1 MERKNRTILSD
12 NILKF
17 ISILDNFEKEQMSKP
32 FMERDLCPPETDPQ
46 LVVDCLCDLFLGE
59 DWCVS
64 MPISTEQANTM
75 ILDSILYKY
84 SKAYRK
90 YPKQYKEE

>member
-1 MERKNRTILSD
+1 MLRKNRTILSD

-17 ISILDNFEKEQMSKP
+17 ISTLDNFEKEQMSKP
-32 FMERDLCPPETDPQ
+32 LMERDLCPPKTDPQ

-64 MPISTEQANTM
+64 MPISTGQVNTV
-75 ILDSILYKY
+75 ILDNILYKY

-90 YPKQYKEE
+90 HSKQYKEE